1 MKKEEYQQFREQLGG
16 NVTLVAVSKLQ
27 PVEAISRL
35 YNFGH
40 RDFGE
45 NYVQELIEKQL
56 LLPSDIK
63 WHFIGHLQSNKIKYI
78 APFVHLIHSV
88 DSFKLLMEI
97 DRQGKKINRKINCLL
112 QVHVASEETKF
123 GLHADELEEMVTGI
137 TRVAEMNEMNN
148 IKVAGLM
155 GMASFSDD
163 AEKVRAELKYL
174 STLYDKY
181 SSIQTSN
188 FKFQYLSMGM
198 SADYKIAIE
207 EGSNMIRV
215 GSLVFGERKQ
225 SSV

>member
-1 MKKEEYQQFREQLGG
+1 MKKEEYQHFREQLGK

-27 PVEAISRL
+27 PVEAISKL
-35 YNFGH
+35 YGYGH

-56 LLPSDIK
+56 LLPSDVK
-63 WHFIGHLQSNKIKYI
+63 WHFIGHLQSNKIKYL
-78 APFVHLIHSV
+78 APFIHLIQSV

-112 QVHVASEETKF
+112 QVYVASEETKF
-123 GLHADELEEMVTGI
+123 GLHEEELDEMINGI
-137 TRVAEMNEMNN
+137 TRAAEMNEMNH
-148 IKVAGLM
+148 VMVTGLM
-155 GMASFSDD
+155 GMASFTDD
-163 AEKVRAELKYL
+163 EEKVRAELKYL

-181 SSIQTSN
+181 SSIHTSN
-188 FKFQYLSMGM
+188 LKFQHLSMGM
-198 SADYKIAIE
+198 STDYKIAVQ
-207 EGSNMIRV
+207 EGSNMVRV